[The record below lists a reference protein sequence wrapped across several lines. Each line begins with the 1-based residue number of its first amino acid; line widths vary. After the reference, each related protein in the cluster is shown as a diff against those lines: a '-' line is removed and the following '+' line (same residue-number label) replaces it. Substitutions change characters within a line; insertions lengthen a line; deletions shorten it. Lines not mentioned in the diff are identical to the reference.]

1 MPSPLRCDVA
11 LLVSSKKCRQAAC
24 NTVCLLDEV
33 LTCIAAA
40 TGGDTVFKARFARFE
55 LTILNGEAKLVA
67 MAREE

>member
-1 MPSPLRCDVA
+1 M
-11 LLVSSKKCRQAAC
+11 
-24 NTVCLLDEV
+24 

-40 TGGDTVFKARFARFE
+40 TGGDTVLKARSARFE